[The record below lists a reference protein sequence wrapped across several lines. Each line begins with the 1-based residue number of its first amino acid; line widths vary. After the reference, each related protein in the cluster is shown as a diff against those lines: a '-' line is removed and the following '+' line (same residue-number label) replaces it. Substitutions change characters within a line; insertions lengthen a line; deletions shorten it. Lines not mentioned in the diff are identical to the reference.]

1 MLANKD
7 LLQTLVLLLPNLKFE
22 ILKINEVKYREKYRK
37 PTRRRHVGIR
47 MRRIVSIKMMREVS
61 SCWIV
66 IVSRSSPWNLGL
78 DSGGGGGSVEP
89 AGGRGRGG
97 VLEEQGGVLGLEPRG
112 CCRGGRVRGCQVLH

>member
-78 DSGGGGGSVEP
+78 DGGGGGGSVEP

-97 VLEEQGGVLGLEPRG
+97 VLEEQ
-112 CCRGGRVRGCQVLH
+112 